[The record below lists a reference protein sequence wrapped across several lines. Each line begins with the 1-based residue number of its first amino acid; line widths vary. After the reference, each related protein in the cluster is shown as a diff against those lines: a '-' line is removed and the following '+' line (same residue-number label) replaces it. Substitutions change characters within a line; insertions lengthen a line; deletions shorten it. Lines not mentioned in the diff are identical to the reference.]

1 MSTELNRFP
10 TSDVLVVPIVIIC
23 YNNDKYVENT
33 IRQLLS
39 INEAL
44 IDWIYILNNKSSD
57 PNTISYLQKTKVKV
71 INNDTN
77 DGPWIQPNT
86 NGDIYNMLPDKF
98 ILTDPDLQF
107 NEKIPKNFIEILS
120 NLSDKYNTGKIG
132 FALSITDPEK
142 IYDNIYCDN
151 RTIIEHENY
160 FWKNKINNEENYEL
174 YYADI
179 DTTFCLVNKKYINNV
194 ISSTDDPESQN
205 RITPKH
211 IRIAGNFTA
220 LHIPWYKIKNVINI
234 YDEYRIYHKSMYST
248 MSKLFIAN
256 FNEHYIIIPKNND
269 YIIIN
274 KDVDDPNYHFWT
286 NIFSYWENDTF
297 NVFDKILNKNKTFI
311 DIGGWIGTTCIYS
324 SRKSKNVYVVEADK
338 ESIISLK
345 ENCRLNSDNITI
357 IEKAI
362 YNKSEDTVIFG
373 KNTHLNNSKLND
385 STSQICN
392 NDNID
397 IQNEG
402 YYSVKTI
409 TIDDIMKQ
417 NDIKPI
423 DISLIK
429 VDIEGGEEFILE
441 DLFRLKRNYNVSLY
455 ISFHHTWWKN
465 KDLTR
470 FDFLTN
476 EHINNII
483 DNPFTSILF

>member
-1 MSTELNRFP
+1 MSTELIRFP
-10 TSDVLVVPIVIIC
+10 ATDILGIPIVIIC

-33 IRQLLS
+33 ITQLLA
-39 INEAL
+39 INDEL
-44 IDWIYILNNKSSD
+44 IDWIYILNNNSTD
-57 PNTISYLQKTKVKV
+57 TTTISYLQKTKVKV

-77 DGPWIQPNT
+77 NGPWIQPDT
-86 NGDIYNMLPDKF
+86 NIDIYNMLPDKF
-98 ILTDPDLQF
+98 ILTDPDLHF
-107 NEKIPKNFIEILS
+107 NEKMPKNFIEILS
-120 NLSDKYNTGKIG
+120 KLSDKYNTEKIG
-132 FALSITDPEK
+132 FALSITNTDTM
-142 IYDNIYCDN
+142 YDNIFCNN
-151 RTIIEHENY
+151 RTIFEHENH
-160 FWKNKINNEENYEL
+160 FWQKKIDNEENYEL
-174 YYADI
+174 YNAAI
-179 DTTFCLVNKKYINNV
+179 DTTFCLVNKKYINNG
-194 ISSTDDPESQN
+194 
-205 RITPKH
+205 KH

-220 LHIPWYKIKNVINI
+220 LHIPWYKLNNVINI
-234 YDEYRIYHKSMYST
+234 YDEYRIYNKSTYST
-248 MSKLFIAN
+248 MSKLFIDS
-256 FNEHYIIIPKNND
+256 FNERYAIIPKNND
-269 YIIIN
+269 CIIIN

-286 NIFSYWENDTF
+286 KIFSSWENDTF
-297 NVFDKILNKNKTFI
+297 IVFDKILNKNKTFI

-357 IEKAI
+357 IDKAI
-362 YNKSEDTVIFG
+362 YNKSEDIVIFG

-417 NDIKPI
+417 YDIKPI

-455 ISFHHTWWKN
+455 ISFHHSWWKN

-470 FDFLTN
+470 FEFLTN